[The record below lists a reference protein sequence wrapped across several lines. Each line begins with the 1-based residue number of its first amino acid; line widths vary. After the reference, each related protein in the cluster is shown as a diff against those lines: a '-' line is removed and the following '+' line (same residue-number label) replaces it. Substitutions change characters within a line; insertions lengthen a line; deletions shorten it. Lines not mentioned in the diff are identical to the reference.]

1 MNMKKY
7 IKNGKE
13 SILCHIRKKL
23 IQITPEEIVRQN
35 FILEL
40 INKYKVPKEFIE
52 VEVPLSHYV
61 KGKKGRV
68 DILVT
73 AKSKTEGQIYPV
85 MLIECKSPN
94 IAITDKVIEQAIK
107 YDEVLSTKLMVITNG
122 IESVYVG
129 YNYEK
134 NDYQIVDEIPKY
146 KDLIIDNEIK
156 FVDEVTENIE
166 KLNFQSNHKKNREKL
181 LELGSIGEDTDLKFV
196 PLIANL
202 YNLIYDDKNKVEN
215 LPIKTKKFFMDG
227 GIRFT
232 TFGNVSG
239 GSFVGNYR
247 FFLLENR
254 NNDNDIIS
262 ISIMG
267 KISAKNHPK
276 YGNSKG
282 YTLFNI
288 AIDDFENSH
297 LSLEYSIDRFVEIK
311 NDIYSFWH
319 DGTLT
324 IGNKGRVKN
333 IEVINFIKN
342 KAPYL
347 IIENQ
352 IYLGKIDNSIP
363 LNWENK
369 EVKNLIARFIDYA
382 ILRDEFRKMK
392 KTGRL

>member
-1 MNMKKY
+1 
-7 IKNGKE
+7 
-13 SILCHIRKKL
+13 
-23 IQITPEEIVRQN
+23 
-35 FILEL
+35 
-40 INKYKVPKEFIE
+40 
-52 VEVPLSHYV
+52 
-61 KGKKGRV
+61 
-68 DILVT
+68 
-73 AKSKTEGQIYPV
+73 
-85 MLIECKSPN
+85 
-94 IAITDKVIEQAIK
+94 
-107 YDEVLSTKLMVITNG
+107 
-122 IESVYVG
+122 
-129 YNYEK
+129 
-134 NDYQIVDEIPKY
+134 
-146 KDLIIDNEIK
+146 
-156 FVDEVTENIE
+156 
-166 KLNFQSNHKKNREKL
+166 
-181 LELGSIGEDTDLKFV
+181 LGSIGEDTDLKFV